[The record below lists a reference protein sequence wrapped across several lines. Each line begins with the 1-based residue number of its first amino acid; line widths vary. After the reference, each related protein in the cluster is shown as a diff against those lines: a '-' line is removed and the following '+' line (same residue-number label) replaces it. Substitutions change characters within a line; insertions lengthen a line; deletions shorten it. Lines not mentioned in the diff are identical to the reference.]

1 MNLSNYYWYF
11 KSAIP
16 PKICDDIIKYGLQHQ
31 EDLAITGGLGSNR
44 DLKNNPL
51 KDEEI
56 VDLKKICF
64 HTCFSSLKNSFY
76 SLY

>member
-44 DLKNNPL
+44 DLKEQSIKRRRNYRF
-51 KDEEI
+51 
-56 VDLKKICF
+56 KKEKKF
-64 HTCFSSLKNSFY
+64 
-76 SLY
+76 